1 MTGGLTHR
9 AGGSLWLLYTAPLKP
24 VSIPYAKSAHADP
37 WNIRFRGTPMLDLV
51 FLAAILAAFALFAGL
66 THGCERL

>member
-1 MTGGLTHR
+1 M
-9 AGGSLWLLYTAPLKP
+9 GSLYRPSETRLEPLHPLGAPCALQQPPRGGKMFDLL
-24 VSIPYAKSAHADP
+24 
-37 WNIRFRGTPMLDLV
+37 